1 MNIRD
6 IENTHKLL
14 IEHNVQHQR
23 PEMILRQVNMLNDY
37 LSDIGQEIFRGPK
50 TEELHALQELLCAIT
65 YLMGFDKPK
74 DSGYYADLL
83 LHSDPQLKPKAKKGE
98 SK

>member
-14 IEHNVQHQR
+14 IENNVQRQR
-23 PEMILRQVNMLNDY
+23 PEMILRQVNMLKEY
-37 LSDIGQEIFRGPK
+37 IEDIQMGSFRGPK
-50 TEELHALQELLCAIT
+50 IEEIDALDDLLYGVA
-65 YLMGFDKPK
+65 YLMGFEKPK
-74 DSGYYADLL
+74 DQGHYADYL
-83 LHSDPQLKPKAKKGE
+83 LHSDPRLKVEANEGE

>member
-14 IEHNVQHQR
+14 IESTVQRRR

-37 LSDIGQEIFRGPK
+37 LSDIGQEIFHGPRV
-50 TEELHALQELLCAIT
+50 EHLDALQDLLCAIT
-65 YLMGFDKPK
+65 YLMGFEKPK
-74 DSGYYADLL
+74 DSGYYADYV
-83 LHSDPQLKPKAKKGE
+83 LHSDPQLKPEVKKRA

>member
-14 IEHNVQHQR
+14 IESNTQPRR
-23 PEMILRQVNMLNDY
+23 PEMILRQVNMLKEY
-37 LSDIGQEIFRGPK
+37 IEDIQMGSFRGPK
-50 TEELHALQELLCAIT
+50 IEEIDALDDLLYGVA
-65 YLMGFDKPK
+65 YLMGFEKPK
-74 DSGYYADLL
+74 DQGHYADYL

>member
-1 MNIRD
+1 MKTTD

-14 IEHNVQHQR
+14 IESTVQRRR

-37 LSDIGQEIFRGPK
+37 LSDIQMGSFRGPK
-50 TEELHALQELLCAIT
+50 IEEIDALDDLLYGVA
-65 YLMGFDKPK
+65 YLMGFEKPK
-74 DSGYYADLL
+74 DQGHYADYL
-83 LHSDPQLKPKAKKGE
+83 LHSDPQLKPKAKKG

>member
-1 MNIRD
+1 MKTTE
-6 IENTHKLL
+6 IENIHKLL
-14 IEHNVQHQR
+14 IENNVQRRR

-37 LSDIGQEIFRGPK
+37 LRDIEQGIFRGPK
-50 TEELHALQELLCAIT
+50 TEELDALQDLLCAIT

-83 LHSDPQLKPKAKKGE
+83 LHSDPQLKPKAQKGS

>member
-14 IEHNVQHQR
+14 IENNVQRQR
-23 PEMILRQVNMLNDY
+23 PEMILRQVNMLKEY
-37 LSDIGQEIFRGPK
+37 ICDIQMGEFRGPK
-50 TEELHALQELLCAIT
+50 IEEIDALDDLLYGVA
-65 YLMGFDKPK
+65 YLMGFEKPK
-74 DSGYYADLL
+74 DQGHYADYL
-83 LHSDPQLKPKAKKGE
+83 LHSDPRLKVEANEGE

>member
-1 MNIRD
+1 MNTRD
-6 IENTHKLL
+6 IENIHKLL

-37 LSDIGQEIFRGPK
+37 LSYIEQGMFFGPRV
-50 TEELHALQELLCAIT
+50 EHLDALQDLLCAIT

-83 LHSDPQLKPKAKKGE
+83 LHSDPQLKPEAKKRA

>member
-14 IEHNVQHQR
+14 IESNTQPRR
-23 PEMILRQVNMLNDY
+23 PEMILRQVNMLKEY
-37 LSDIGQEIFRGPK
+37 IEDIQMGSFRGPK
-50 TEELHALQELLCAIT
+50 IEEIDALDDLLYGVA
-65 YLMGFDKPK
+65 YLMGFEKPK
-74 DSGYYADLL
+74 DQGHYADYL
-83 LHSDPQLKPKAKKGE
+83 LHSDPRLKVEANEGE

>member
-1 MNIRD
+1 MKTSD
-6 IENTHKLL
+6 IENIHKLL
-14 IEHNVQHQR
+14 IESTVQRRR

-37 LSDIGQEIFRGPK
+37 LRDIEHRIFRGPK
-50 TEELHALQELLCAIT
+50 TEELEALDDLLDGIT
-65 YLMGFDKPK
+65 YLMGFAEPVN
-74 DSGYYADLL
+74 SGYYADYV